1 MSVSHGGHTMLVLG
15 IDPGTAITGVGIVE
29 VVSGRCRL
37 IDGGVIRT
45 PAHTPMPDRL
55 LTIYTELTQIIDQY
69 RPKVMAVEQLFHFRN
84 ATTVIPVS
92 QARGVVLLT
101 AAQQG
106 LPLFEYTPLQVK
118 MAVVGYG
125 NADKRQVQEMVKR
138 VLNLSAI
145 PKPDDAADAL
155 AIAICHINSSTY
167 GDKGKGVIG

>member
-1 MSVSHGGHTMLVLG
+1 MLVLG